1 MFTAPTPARPRAGSA
16 ALRTALGV
24 LAAALACVWPADAW
38 SQRAPTRSDMRV
50 FEPIRPGM
58 PDRQSGFT
66 FCRLHYD
73 SPRRLPS
80 GLGWSTDYP
89 GADYNLML
97 RVSQLTTADISR
109 WRDGE
114 LGYAAVRATDPD
126 LFRCPFLFASDI
138 GSAGF
143 STAEALRLREFLA
156 KGGFLWVDD
165 IWGER
170 AWAFWI
176 ETVQQ
181 ILPGAQIVE
190 LTPAHPLFDTFYHVP
205 EIPQIPSIQHWRRSG
220 GQTSEFGAETEVPRM
235 YAIFDE
241 KGDMQVLISH
251 NTDIADGW
259 EREGD
264 DDDFFYRF
272 SARGYGVGINVVIW
286 AMTR

>member
-1 MFTAPTPARPRAGSA
+1 MRGVPSGATRRGRRHHAG
-16 ALRTALGV
+16 ALLLATALLLGAG
-24 LAAALACVWPADAW
+24 AAAW
-38 SQRAPTRSDMRV
+38 SQRAPTRSDLRV
-50 FEPIRPGM
+50 SEPLRPGM

-73 SPRRLPS
+73 QVRRLPS

-89 GADYNLML
+89 GADHNLML
-97 RVSQLTTADISR
+97 RFSQLTTGDVSR

-114 LGYAAVRATDPD
+114 LGFAAVRATDPD

-143 STAEALRLREFLA
+143 SAAEVERLQEFLA

-165 IWGER
+165 MWGER
-170 AWAFWI
+170 AFAFWE
-176 ETVQQ
+176 ETVGR
-181 ILPGAQIVE
+181 ILPGAEIVE

-205 EIPQIPSIQHWRRSG
+205 DIPQIPSIQFWRRSG
-220 GQTSEFGAETEVPRM
+220 GQTSEFGAETAIPRM
-235 YAIFDE
+235 YAIFDADE
-241 KGDMQVLISH
+241 NMQVLISH

-272 SARGYGVGINVVIW
+272 SAAGYGVGINVIIW